1 MVSDGTLTIYHDE
14 RHVGWL
20 YDTQPLRFEYASE
33 WLEHSKAVGLSP
45 SLPLTQQVHSGDGV
59 LAYFENL
66 LPEGDLRHHLEL
78 RHHTTTVFGLL
89 KAIGG
94 DTASG
99 FTLLSPGESPAPPH
113 YRPIHWETVAEHLQH
128 RERGPLFS
136 QPFSQPFSPHGEEA
150 RISLAGAQNKLLLM
164 VQPDGSPAIPEGS
177 APSSHILK
185 PDIQGLKGV
194 WTTALNETF
203 CMQLAAELGLGV
215 AEASYQPETRA
226 CLLRRYDRISDAQGK
241 LRRLHQLDF
250 CQLAGTPSL
259 IKYESDGGP
268 SLVRCRE
275 LLQQTGAPAKDLQR
289 LIGWLF
295 FNLLIGNNDSHA
307 KNLAILYTDEG
318 PRLAPFYDLMST
330 ALYSGLS
337 RRFALHI
344 AGEDHPGSIERS
356 HLETL
361 ARLLRFQPRYF
372 LRQGLELAERM
383 PAAIDSTLAT
393 LSPMANQGTE
403 QTLLERLQQ
412 RLLSN
417 CRKLPARWSTD

>member
-1 MVSDGTLTIYHDE
+1 MNDDALEVYHGDQW
-14 RHVGWL
+14 VGRL
-20 YDTQPLRFEYASE
+20 HDSQPLRFEYAPAWQQQPKSV
-33 WLEHSKAVGLSP
+33 SLSP
-45 SLPLTQQVHSGDGV
+45 SLPLTQRVHVGDEV

-66 LPEGDLRHHLEL
+66 LPEGELRDHLAL

-99 FTLLSPGESPAPPH
+99 FTLLPPGASPAPPN
-113 YRPIHWETVAEHLQH
+113 YRPISWEALADHLRH
-128 RERGPLFS
+128 RERGSLLS
-136 QPFSQPFSPHGEEA
+136 QQGEEA
-150 RISLAGAQNKLLLM
+150 RISLAGAQDKLLLM
-164 VQPDGSPAIPEGS
+164 LLGDGHPAIPEDS

-185 PDIQGLKGV
+185 PDIQGLRGV
-194 WTTALNETF
+194 WGSALNETF
-203 CMQLAAELGLGV
+203 CMQLAGELGLGV
-215 AEASYQPETRA
+215 AQASYQSETQA
-226 CLLRRYDRISDAQGK
+226 CLVRRYDRVPDEQGG

-268 SLVRCRE
+268 GLARCRE
-275 LLQQTGAPAKDLQR
+275 LLQHAGAPAKDLQR
-289 LIGWLF
+289 LIGWFF

-307 KNLAILYTDEG
+307 KNLAILYTDDR

-330 ALYSGLS
+330 TLHSGLS
-337 RRFALHI
+337 RRFALRI
-344 AGEDHPGSIERS
+344 AGEDRPGSIERS

-361 ARLLRFQPRYF
+361 AREMRFQPRYF

-383 PAAIDSTLAT
+383 PAAIDKTVAVLGPEA
-393 LSPMANQGTE
+393 PPGTE
-403 QTLLERLQQ
+403 QSLLERLQQ

-417 CRKLPARWSTD
+417 CHKLPTRWAAGVS

>member
-1 MVSDGTLTIYHDE
+1 MTGDATLRVYHDE
-14 RHVGWL
+14 KHVGWL
-20 YDTQPLRFEYASE
+20 YDTQPLRFEYAPG
-33 WLEHSKAVGLSP
+33 WLEYRDALSLSP
-45 SLPLTQQVHSGDGV
+45 LLPLSQQVHAGDDV
-59 LAYFENL
+59 VAYFENL
-66 LPEGDLRHHLEL
+66 LPEGDLRHHLEF

-99 FTLLSPGESPAPPH
+99 FTLLSPGELLAPPH
-113 YRPIHWETVAEHLQH
+113 YRPISWETVAEHLQH
-128 RERGPLFS
+128 KERGPLLS
-136 QPFSQPFSPHGEEA
+136 QQGEEP
-150 RISLAGAQNKLLLM
+150 RISLAGAQNKWLLM
-164 VQPDGSPAIPEGS
+164 VQPDGTLSIPEGS

-185 PDIQGLKGV
+185 PDIQGLNGV
-194 WTTALNETF
+194 WATAINEAF
-203 CMQLAAELGLGV
+203 CMQLAAELGLDV
-215 AEASYQPETRA
+215 AEASYQPDTRA
-226 CLLRRYDRISDAQGK
+226 CLVRRYDRVSDAQGN
-241 LRRLHQLDF
+241 LQRLHQLDF

-268 SLVRCRE
+268 GLVRCRE
-275 LLQQTGAPAKDLQR
+275 LLQEVGAPAKDLQR

-330 ALYSGLS
+330 TLYSGLS

-344 AGEDHPGSIERS
+344 NGEDRPGSIERS
-356 HLETL
+356 HLEAL

-383 PAAIDSTLAT
+383 PAAIESTLTT
-393 LSPMANQGTE
+393 LGTVHKGTE
-403 QTLLERLQQ
+403 QTLLERLEQ
-412 RLLSN
+412 RLLNN
-417 CRKLPARWSTD
+417 CRKLPERWSAN

>member
-1 MVSDGTLTIYHDE
+1 MASDDTLAVYHGDKY
-14 RHVGWL
+14 VGQL
-20 YDTQPLRFEYASE
+20 HDTQPLRFEYAPA
-33 WLEHSKAVGLSP
+33 WLGHPEAVSLSP
-45 SLPLTQQVHSGDGV
+45 SLPLTRHVHLGDAV

-66 LPEGDLRHHLEL
+66 LPEGDLRHHLAL

-99 FTLLSPGESPAPPH
+99 FTLLPPGESPAPPH
-113 YRPIHWETVAEHLQH
+113 YRPISWEALAEHLQH
-128 RERGPLFS
+128 RERSPLLS
-136 QPFSQPFSPHGEEA
+136 QQGEEA
-150 RISLAGAQNKLLLM
+150 RISLAGAQDKLLLM
-164 VQPDGSPAIPEGS
+164 VLEDGNPAIPEGS

-185 PDIQGLKGV
+185 PDIQGLRGV
-194 WTTALNETF
+194 WATAINETF
-203 CMQLAAELGLGV
+203 CMRLAAELGLEV

-226 CLLRRYDRISDAQGK
+226 CLVRRYDRVPDEQGGP
-241 LRRLHQLDF
+241 RRLHQLDF

-259 IKYESDGGP
+259 IKYENDGGP
-268 SLVRCRE
+268 GLARCRE
-275 LLQQTGAPAKDLQR
+275 LLQQVGTPAKDLQR
-289 LIGWLF
+289 LIAWFF
-295 FNLLIGNNDSHA
+295 FNLLVGNNDSHA

-330 ALYSGLS
+330 TLYSGLA
-337 RRFALHI
+337 RRFAFRI
-344 AGEDHPGSIERS
+344 ADEDRPGSIERA

-361 ARLLRFQPRYF
+361 ARSMRFQPRYF

-393 LSPMANQGTE
+393 LSSETHQGTE

-412 RLLSN
+412 RLLSH
-417 CRKLPARWSTD
+417 CHKLPARWSAR

>member
-1 MVSDGTLTIYHDE
+1 MASDDTLAVYHGDK
-14 RHVGWL
+14 HVGRL
-20 YDTQPLRFEYASE
+20 YDAQPLRFEYSSG
-33 WLEHSKAVGLSP
+33 WMEHPDAVSLSP
-45 SLPLTQQVHSGDGV
+45 ALPLTQEVHLGSDV

-66 LPEGDLRHHLEL
+66 LPEGDLRHHLAL

-99 FTLLSPGESPAPPH
+99 FTLLPPGESPAPPH
-113 YRPIHWETVAEHLQH
+113 YRPISWKALAKHLQH
-128 RERGPLFS
+128 RGRGPLLS
-136 QPFSQPFSPHGEEA
+136 RQGEEA
-150 RISLAGAQNKLLLM
+150 RISLAGAQDKLLLM
-164 VQPDGSPAIPEGS
+164 VQPDGTPAIPDGS

-185 PDIQGLKGV
+185 PDIQGLRGV
-194 WTTALNETF
+194 WATAINETF
-203 CMQLAAELGLGV
+203 CMRLAAELGLDV
-215 AEASYQPETRA
+215 AEAGYQPDTRA
-226 CLLRRYDRISDAQGK
+226 CLVRRYDRVPDKQGG

-268 SLVRCRE
+268 GLVRCRE
-275 LLQQTGAPAKDLQR
+275 LLQQVGTPAKDLQR
-289 LIGWLF
+289 LIAWLF
-295 FNLLIGNNDSHA
+295 FNLLIGNNDGHA
-307 KNLAILYTDEG
+307 KNLALLYTDEG

-330 ALYSGLS
+330 TLYSGLA
-337 RRFALHI
+337 RRFAFRI
-344 AGEDHPGSIERS
+344 NGEDRPGRIERS
-356 HLETL
+356 HLEAV
-361 ARLLRFQPRYF
+361 ARSMRFQPRYF

-393 LSPMANQGTE
+393 LGTEPHQGSE

-417 CRKLPARWSTD
+417 CGKLPERWSAG

>member
-1 MVSDGTLTIYHDE
+1 MVSDGTLEVYHGD
-14 RHVGWL
+14 HYVGRL
-20 YDTQPLRFEYASE
+20 HDVQPLGFEYAPAWQE
-33 WLEHSKAVGLSP
+33 DPEAVSLSP
-45 SLPLTQQVHSGDGV
+45 SLPLTQRVHVGDGV

-99 FTLLSPGESPAPPH
+99 FTLLPPGESPAPPS
-113 YRPIHWETVAEHLQH
+113 YRPISWEALTEHLRH
-128 RERGPLFS
+128 RERGPLLS
-136 QPFSQPFSPHGEEA
+136 QQGEEA
-150 RISLAGAQNKLLLM
+150 RISLAGAQDKQLLM
-164 VQPDGSPAIPEGS
+164 LLGDGSPAIPEGS

-185 PDIQGLKGV
+185 PDIQGLRGV
-194 WTTALNETF
+194 WGSAINETF

-215 AEASYQPETRA
+215 AEASYQPETQA
-226 CLLRRYDRISDAQGK
+226 CLVRRYDRVPDEQGG
-241 LRRLHQLDF
+241 LRRLHQLDV

-268 SLVRCRE
+268 GLARCRE
-275 LLQQTGAPAKDLQR
+275 LLQQVGTPAKDLQR
-289 LIGWLF
+289 LIGWSF

-330 ALYSGLS
+330 TLYSGLS
-337 RRFALHI
+337 RRFAFRI
-344 AGEDHPGSIERS
+344 AGENRPGSIERS

-361 ARLLRFQPRYF
+361 ARSMRFQPRYF
-372 LRQGLELAERM
+372 LHQGLELAERM

-393 LSPMANQGTE
+393 LSAEAHAGAE

-412 RLLSN
+412 RLLNN
-417 CRKLPARWSTD
+417 CGRLAQRWAASHG

>member
-1 MVSDGTLTIYHDE
+1 MAREDTLEVYQGDN
-14 RHVGWL
+14 HVGRL
-20 YDTQPLRFEYASE
+20 HNADLMRFEYAPA
-33 WLEHSKAVGLSP
+33 WLEHPDAVSLSP
-45 SLPLTQQVHSGDGV
+45 SLPLTRQIHVGDDV

-99 FTLLSPGESPAPPH
+99 FTLLPPGALPATPT
-113 YRPIHWETVAEHLQH
+113 YRPISWEALAEHLRH
-128 RERGPLFS
+128 REKGPLL
-136 QPFSQPFSPHGEEA
+136 SPQGEEA
-150 RISLAGAQNKLLLM
+150 RISLAGAQDKLLLM
-164 VQPDGSPAIPEGS
+164 VLEDGSPAIPEGS
-177 APSSHILK
+177 APSNHILK
-185 PDIQGLKGV
+185 PDIQGLRGV
-194 WTTALNETF
+194 WSSAMNETF

-215 AEASYQPETRA
+215 AEASYQPQTRA
-226 CLLRRYDRISDAQGK
+226 CLVRRYDRVPDEQGG

-268 SLVRCRE
+268 GLARCRE
-275 LLQQTGAPAKDLQR
+275 LLQQVGTPAKDLQR
-289 LIGWLF
+289 LIGWFF

-318 PRLAPFYDLMST
+318 LRLAPFYDLMST
-330 ALYSGLS
+330 TLYSGLS
-337 RRFALHI
+337 RRFAFRI
-344 AGEDHPGSIERS
+344 NGKDRPGSIERS
-356 HLETL
+356 HLEAL
-361 ARLLRFQPRYF
+361 ARAMRFQPRYF

-383 PAAIDSTLAT
+383 PAAIESTLAT
-393 LSPMANQGTE
+393 LGAEAHQGSE
-403 QTLLERLQQ
+403 QTLLEKLQQ

-417 CRKLPARWSTD
+417 CSKLPERWSVGQG

>member
-1 MVSDGTLTIYHDE
+1 MANDSALEVYHGDE
-14 RHVGWL
+14 YVGRL
-20 YDTQPLRFEYASE
+20 YDTQPLRFEYATE
-33 WLEHSKAVGLSP
+33 WLEHPEAVSLSP
-45 SLPLTQQVHSGDGV
+45 SLTLSQRVHVGDEV

-78 RHHTTTVFGLL
+78 RHHTSTVFGLL

-99 FTLLSPGESPAPPH
+99 FTLLPPGELPVPPH
-113 YRPIHWETVAEHLQH
+113 YRPISWEALAEHLQH
-128 RERGPLFS
+128 REHGPLLS
-136 QPFSQPFSPHGEEA
+136 QQGEEA

-164 VQPDGSPAIPEGS
+164 VREDGSPAIPEGS

-194 WTTALNETF
+194 WSSAINETF
-203 CMQLAAELGLGV
+203 CMQLAAELELEV
-215 AEASYQPETRA
+215 AEAKYQPDTRA
-226 CLLRRYDRISDAQGK
+226 CLVRRYDRAPDEQGG
-241 LRRLHQLDF
+241 LRRQHQLDF

-275 LLQQTGAPAKDLQR
+275 LLQQVGTPAKDLQR
-289 LIGWLF
+289 LIGWFF

-307 KNLAILYTDEG
+307 KNLAILYTSEG

-330 ALYSGLS
+330 TLYRGLS
-337 RRFALHI
+337 RRFAFRI
-344 AGEDHPGSIERS
+344 AGEDRPGSIERS
-356 HLETL
+356 HLESL
-361 ARLLRFQPRYF
+361 ARAMRFQPRYF
-372 LRQGLELAERM
+372 LRQGLELAEHM

-393 LSPMANQGTE
+393 LCTEAHQGTE
-403 QTLLERLQQ
+403 QILLERLQQ
-412 RLLSN
+412 RILSN
-417 CRKLPARWSTD
+417 CRKLTERWKLG

>member
-1 MVSDGTLTIYHDE
+1 MVSDDTLTLYQGS
-14 RHVGWL
+14 RHVGHL
-20 YDTQPLRFEYASE
+20 YNTQPLRFEYDQA
-33 WLEHSKAVGLSP
+33 WLEHPEAVSLSP
-45 SLPLTQQVHSGDGV
+45 SLPLTQQTHVGDSV

-78 RHHTTTVFGLL
+78 RHHTTTIFGLL
-89 KAIGG
+89 KAVGG

-99 FTLLSPGESPAPPH
+99 FSLLSPGESTAPPH
-113 YRPIHWETVAEHLQH
+113 YRPIRWAELAKRLQQ
-128 RERGPLFS
+128 RAQSPLLS
-136 QPFSQPFSPHGEEA
+136 QQGEEA

-164 VQPDGSPAIPEGS
+164 IQADGSPAIPEGT

-185 PDIQGLKGV
+185 PDTQGLKGV
-194 WTTALNETF
+194 WATAINETF
-203 CMQLAAELGLGV
+203 CMRLAAELGLDV
-215 AEASYQPETRA
+215 AEVSYQPETRA
-226 CLLRRYDRISDAQGK
+226 CLVRRYDRIPDEQGG

-259 IKYESDGGP
+259 IKYENDGGP
-268 SLVRCRE
+268 GLVRCRE
-275 LLQQTGAPAKDLQR
+275 LLQQVGAPAKDLQR

-307 KNLAILYTDEG
+307 KNLAILFTDQG

-330 ALYSGLS
+330 TLYSGLS
-337 RRFALHI
+337 RRFALRI
-344 AGEDHPGSIERS
+344 ASEDRPGSINRS

-361 ARLLRFQPRYF
+361 ARSLRFQPRYF
-372 LRQGLELAERM
+372 LNQGLELAERM
-383 PAAIDSTLAT
+383 PSAIDTTLAT
-393 LSPMANQGTE
+393 LSKVADQGAE

-417 CRKLPARWSTD
+417 CRKMPERWSAD

>member
-1 MVSDGTLTIYHDE
+1 MASDDTLTVYQGE
-14 RHVGWL
+14 KVVGWL
-20 YDTQPLRFEYASE
+20 YDIQPLRFEYALE
-33 WLEHSKAVGLSP
+33 WLEYSKAVSLSP
-45 SLPLTQQVHSGDGV
+45 SLPLTQQVHAGDNV

-99 FTLLSPGESPAPPH
+99 FTLMPPDESPAQPH
-113 YRPIHWETVAEHLQH
+113 YQPISWESVAEHLQH
-128 RERGPLFS
+128 RERGSLIS
-136 QPFSQPFSPHGEEA
+136 QQGEEP

-164 VQPDGSPAIPEGS
+164 VQPDGTPAIPEGS

-194 WTTALNETF
+194 WATALNETF
-203 CMQLAAELGLGV
+203 CMQLAAELGFDV
-215 AEASYQPETRA
+215 AEANYQPETRA
-226 CLLRRYDRISDAQGK
+226 CLVRRYDRIPDAHGN

-268 SLVRCRE
+268 GLILCRE
-275 LLQQTGAPAKDLQR
+275 LLQEVGTPAKDLQR

-307 KNLAILYTDEG
+307 KNLAILYSDEG

-330 ALYSGLS
+330 TLYSGLS
-337 RRFALHI
+337 RRFALRI
-344 AGEDHPGSIERS
+344 NGEDRPGNIERS
-356 HLETL
+356 HLEAV
-361 ARLLRFQPRYF
+361 ARSLRFQPRYF
-372 LRQGLELAERM
+372 LRQGFELAERM
-383 PAAIDSTLAT
+383 PAAIDSTLTT
-393 LSPMANQGTE
+393 LGTVAHKGSE
-403 QTLLERLQQ
+403 QTLLERLEQ

-417 CRKLPARWSTD
+417 CRKLPERWSAQ

>member
-1 MVSDGTLTIYHDE
+1 MASNDTLAVYQGK
-14 RHVGWL
+14 RHVGRL
-20 YDTQPLRFEYASE
+20 YDAQPLCFEYASA
-33 WLEHSKAVGLSP
+33 WLEYSEAVSLSP
-45 SLPLTQQVHSGDGV
+45 SLPLTQQVHASDGV

-78 RHHTTTVFGLL
+78 RHHTSTVFGLL

-113 YRPIHWETVAEHLQH
+113 YRPIRWEALAEHLQH
-128 RERGPLFS
+128 RERDPLLS
-136 QPFSQPFSPHGEEA
+136 QQGEEP
-150 RISLAGAQNKLLLM
+150 RISLAGAQNKWLLM
-164 VQPDGSPAIPEGS
+164 VQPDGTPAIPEGS

-194 WTTALNETF
+194 WATAINETF
-203 CMQLAAELGLGV
+203 CMQLAAELGLEV

-226 CLLRRYDRISDAQGK
+226 CLVRRYDRVPDAQGS

-250 CQLAGTPSL
+250 CQLADTPSL

-268 SLVRCRE
+268 DLARCRK
-275 LLQQTGAPAKDLQR
+275 LLQEVGAPARDLQR

-330 ALYSGLS
+330 TLYSGLS
-337 RRFALHI
+337 RRFALRI
-344 AGEDHPGSIERS
+344 GGEDRPSSIERS
-356 HLETL
+356 HLEAL
-361 ARLLRFQPRYF
+361 ARSLRFQPRYF

-383 PAAIDSTLAT
+383 PAAIDSTFAT
-393 LSPMANQGTE
+393 LSTEAYQSTE
-403 QTLLERLQQ
+403 QALLERLQQ

-417 CRKLPARWSTD
+417 CRKLPERWDFTR